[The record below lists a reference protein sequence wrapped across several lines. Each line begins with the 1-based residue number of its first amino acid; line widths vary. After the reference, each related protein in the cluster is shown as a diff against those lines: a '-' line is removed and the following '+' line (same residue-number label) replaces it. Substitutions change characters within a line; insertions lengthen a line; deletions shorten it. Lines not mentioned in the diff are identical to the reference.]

1 MTSSKSISKRME
13 QPHVPG
19 TGSDYRT
26 PVKLG
31 TRRRKDRVAVP
42 LLGQELRRRELLKC
56 KDAFDV
62 KDQAKA
68 NESEDIDM
76 DKSPPIE
83 SFTNA
88 DDWQDVIDTDDLPT
102 HHTVYISTPP
112 PHKRY
117 SRHTLSNSLRVP
129 KNRNLREDAI
139 HQYNEW
145 KRIIPSLIK
154 PMLDLLTKT
163 SGKPSN
169 TNITMPPCNKCKGR
183 KTTPLLCLFWDR
195 KSCILS
201 HIHAD

>member
-19 TGSDYRT
+19 TGSNYRT

-31 TRRRKDRVAVP
+31 TRRRKDQVAVP
-42 LLGQELRRRELLKC
+42 LLGQELRRRELLKR
-56 KDAFDV
+56 KDAFNA
-62 KDQAKA
+62 KDWAKA
-68 NESEDIDM
+68 NESEDID
-76 DKSPPIE
+76 
-83 SFTNA
+83 N
-88 DDWQDVIDTDDLPT
+88 WQDVVDTDDLPA

-129 KNRNLREDAI
+129 KKRNLREDAI

-145 KRIIPSLIK
+145 KRIIPSLVK

-169 TNITMPPCNKCKGR
+169 TNITMPPCNKCDGR

-201 HIHAD
+201 RIHAD